1 MGVVD
6 EGREKPRSLLVLKD
20 LERVFIT
27 VRKLTTLRGSPWY
40 TPMFRE
46 TGGVDQVSVVT
57 EADKPEYH
65 DCSNLRNSG
74 GA

>member
-6 EGREKPRSLLVLKD
+6 EGREKPRPLLLQR
-20 LERVFIT
+20 LGRVFIT
-27 VRKLTTLRGSPWY
+27 IRKMNMLRGSPWY
-40 TPMFRE
+40 TPMFRG
-46 TGGVDQVSVVT
+46 TGGVDQLSVVT

-65 DCSNLRNSG
+65 DCTNVRNSR